1 VNIDPYKIFH
11 SDDGCWT
18 MSDHVREMHSQG
30 VSPEQIVWRL
40 KLKPETVEKWLD
52 LDDKGL

>member
-52 LDDKGL
+52 ISD